1 MNTSSIPA
9 IGFIGGGNMARSL
22 IGGMIAQGL
31 DKNTI
36 CASDPIEKI
45 RDNLA
50 RDFGIRT
57 CIDNDEVIVSSQIV
71 IIAVKPQVMREA
83 LVPVQSV
90 LQQRSPLI
98 ISIAAGI
105 SLSAIDTWSGGGLA
119 IIRVMPNT
127 PALIQLGISGLFAND
142 QVTDQ
147 QRNYAQAIL
156 EAVGKVVWLEN
167 EQAIDTVTAVSGS
180 GPAYFFYLIEALE
193 QAATTSGLTPKIARL
208 LASQTAVGAS
218 HLCAQSDQTST
229 QLREQVTSPG
239 GTTERALGVLDDN
252 GVRETLVEAIH
263 AAEKRAAELSELLE
277 DSE

>member
-1 MNTSSIPA
+1 MSISSIPA

-31 DKNTI
+31 DKNSI
-36 CASDPIEKI
+36 CASDPIQEV
-45 RDNLA
+45 RDNLV

-57 CIDNDEVIVSSQIV
+57 FVHNNDVITGSEII
-71 IIAVKPQVMREA
+71 IIAVKPQVMREV
-83 LVPVQSV
+83 LVPVKSV
-90 LQQRSPLI
+90 LQQRSALI

-105 SLSAIDTWSGGGLA
+105 RLSAIDTWSGGGLA

-127 PALIQLGISGLFAND
+127 PALIQMGISGLFANH
-142 QVTDQ
+142 QVTDKQ
-147 QRNYAQAIL
+147 KNYAQAIL
-156 EAVGKVVWLEN
+156 EAVGKVVWMDN

-193 QAATTSGLTPKIARL
+193 QAAITSGLSSDSARL

-218 HLCAQSDQTST
+218 QLCAQSDQSPT
-229 QLREQVTSPG
+229 QLRVQVTSPG

-252 GVRETLVEAIH
+252 GVRETFVGAIH
-263 AAEKRAAELSELLE
+263 AAEQRAAELSELLE
-277 DSE
+277 DKE

>member
-1 MNTSSIPA
+1 MSISSIPA

-31 DKNTI
+31 DKNSI
-36 CASDPIEKI
+36 CASDPIQEI
-45 RDNLA
+45 RGNLV

-57 CIDNDEVIVSSQIV
+57 FVHNNDVITGSEIV

-83 LVPVQSV
+83 LVPVQSA

-105 SLSAIDTWSGGGLA
+105 SLAAINTWSGGGLA

-127 PALIQLGISGLFAND
+127 PALIQMGISGLFANG
-142 QVTDQ
+142 QVTAE

-156 EAVGKVVWLEN
+156 EAVGKVVWMDN
-167 EQAIDTVTAVSGS
+167 ESAIDTVTAVSGS

-193 QAATTSGLTPKIARL
+193 QAAITSGLSPDIALL

-218 HLCAQSDQTST
+218 QLCAQSDQSPT
-229 QLREQVTSPG
+229 QLRVQVTSPG

-252 GVRETLVEAIH
+252 GVRETFVTAIH
-263 AAEKRAAELSELLE
+263 AAEQRAAELSELLE